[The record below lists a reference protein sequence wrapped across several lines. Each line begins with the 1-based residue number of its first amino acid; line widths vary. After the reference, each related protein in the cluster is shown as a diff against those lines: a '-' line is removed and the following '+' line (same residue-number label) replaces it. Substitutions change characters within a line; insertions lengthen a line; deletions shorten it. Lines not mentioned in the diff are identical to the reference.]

1 MNLTID
7 LELNEWAREVDDINK
22 IGNRYLKLGY
32 IVSNLIQSDLKLE
45 TSIFEPLHK
54 TLDIINDRNQQELDK
69 VGIKINENL
78 DYLKQSID
86 KLTQYTNKSVSKG
99 FYGEK
104 YIEELLNQYFPDYT
118 IINNTHN
125 PHKSDFEI
133 QTHKLQKIMVEVKN
147 YQNTVPTCEVQKF
160 IDDLEKSDIQV
171 GIFISINS
179 AISLK
184 KRFQIDI
191 SESGKKMIFL
201 PNIKEDYSIIIMGI
215 LMSESLLT
223 IDLNPTCKINQNNLM
238 IIYEEFQEFNKHYIN
253 IIENVKKSKNSIDKT
268 LQLMMQNLIEED
280 IKIKTYFKSIQSR
293 INEEL
298 VLVQSSFETKNNEEL
313 LRIIEKIHNK
323 KNKSIYYDIYNWC
336 NEKNLLIHVN
346 DGDELYW
353 DCCIF
358 TVKSNTKKVTIT
370 YEENE
375 INVSNF
381 ELIKSLFVSK

>member
-1 MNLTID
+1 MNLEID
-7 LELNEWAREVDDINK
+7 LEVNEWVKDVEDLNK
-22 IGNRYLKLGY
+22 IGNSYLKLGY
-32 IVSNLIQSDLKLE
+32 IVSNLIQSNLKLD
-45 TSIFEPLHK
+45 TSLFEPINK
-54 TLDIINDRNQQELDK
+54 TLDTISNKNQEELDK
-69 VGIKINENL
+69 VGVKINENL

-133 QTHKLQKIMVEVKN
+133 QNNKLQKIMVEVKN
-147 YQNTVPTCEVQKF
+147 YQNTVPTSEVQKF

-171 GIFISINS
+171 GIFISLNS

-191 SESGKKMIFL
+191 TESGKKMIFL
-201 PNIKEDYSIIIMGI
+201 PNIKEDYSIIIMSI

-223 IDLNPTCKINQNNLM
+223 IDLNPNCKINQNNLM
-238 IIYEEFQEFNKHYIN
+238 IIYEELQEFNKHYIN

-268 LQLMMQNLIEED
+268 LQIMMQNLIEED
-280 IKIKTYFKSIQSR
+280 IKMKTYFKSIQTK
-293 INEEL
+293 INTEL
-298 VLVQSSFETKNNEEL
+298 VLIQSNFETKNNEEL
-313 LRIIEKIHNK
+313 INIIEKIHNK

-336 NEKNLLIHVN
+336 NEKNLSINVN
-346 DGDELYW
+346 DIDELFW

-358 TVKSNTKKVTIT
+358 NVKSNTKKVIIT

-381 ELIKSLFVSK
+381 ELIKNIFVSN